1 MKTGRIK
8 IDDNEIQIQSS
19 QCIFCQNI
27 VQIILIKTGRFC
39 FSSKGE
45 ANNFNN
51 NIANTNTQ
59 SVKYKDTL
67 LGNKE
72 SQPNPNH
79 ANGVLKNATIAV
91 LLKYFRNLGRLL
103 EIPLVNCKVELKL
116 KWAKFCVLSAG
127 DNDNLNDNDID
138 NQSNNIVVIIKDA
151 QLCSC
156 SSPSAK
162 NNQKLSNLF
171 SIEFKKSV

>member
-1 MKTGRIK
+1 MGK
-8 IDDNEIQIQSS
+8 I
-19 QCIFCQNI
+19 
-27 VQIILIKTGRFC
+27 
-39 FSSKGE
+39 
-45 ANNFNN
+45 
-51 NIANTNTQ
+51 
-59 SVKYKDTL
+59 
-67 LGNKE
+67 
-72 SQPNPNH
+72 
-79 ANGVLKNATIAV
+79 
-91 LLKYFRNLGRLL
+91 
-103 EIPLVNCKVELKL
+103 
-116 KWAKFCVLSAG
+116 WVLSAG